1 MRVIENNNH
10 LSTFISNECSN
21 IGSRTMT
28 ALTENAKNI
37 EELSIQMNDKI
48 VVESFW
54 KMSSLKTLVLSTN
67 MAMIGGC
74 WGIKEDKF
82 IQSLSMLKK
91 IKCLI
96 IDFNYQWM
104 TEKTLKALSV
114 LEHLKVLNISKNT
127 LM

>member
-1 MRVIENNNH
+1 MIENNRH

-21 IGSRTMT
+21 IGIKTM
-28 ALTENAKNI
+28 AAITENAKNI

-48 VVESFW
+48 GAESFW

-67 MAMIGGC
+67 IAMIGGC

-82 IQSLSMLKK
+82 IESLSMLKK

-96 IDFNYQWM
+96 IDFNYQWL
-104 TEKTLKALSV
+104 TAKTLKALSV
-114 LEHLKVLNISKNT
+114 LEHLKVLNISINKF
-127 LM
+127 M